1 MKINFSKFFNKGE
14 RVAVAL
20 SGGSDSMALLNFL
33 IENANAIG
41 ITVLALNVEHGIRG
55 ESSVNDSK
63 FVKEYCDKYNIPL
76 LSYAVDSVKKAKD
89 EKLSI
94 EQSARALRYECFY
107 QAIKS
112 GKCDKVATAHHLSD
126 NAESVLFNLFR
137 GTGLKGLSGINENY
151 NDYIVRPF
159 LSVSK
164 AEIEDYIN
172 KNAIPYVTD
181 QTNFC
186 DKYSRNFLRLNVIP
200 HIKEIF
206 PNFENSILRFS
217 EIAKSDD
224 EYLSKIA
231 SEHVEYADDLVKI
244 KLPID
249 KAIFSRASIMAFN
262 HLGIEKDWEKT
273 HVDSAY
279 SLINKENGSMIDLP
293 KNIVGIKEYDN
304 IVFYRK
310 NEMSDESIPFFIGT
324 KQFYTNNITISTLPN
339 TTVDL
344 KSGLFADAKKIPKTC
359 IIRFKREGDA
369 FTKFGGG
376 TKSLSDY
383 LTDKKIPLRLRDTLP
398 VLADGT
404 DILVIFGVAVSDKV
418 KADDSTTELIKFTI
432 QKDESHEQL

>member
-1 MKINFSKFFNKGE
+1 MNINFSKFFNKGE
-14 RVAVAL
+14 RIAVAL

-41 ITVLALNVEHGIRG
+41 ITILALNVEHGIRG
-55 ESSVNDSK
+55 ESSVNDSN
-63 FVKEYCDKYNIPL
+63 FVYEYCSNHNIPL
-76 LSYAVDSVKKAKD
+76 LSYAVDSIKKAKD

-94 EQSARALRYECFY
+94 EQSARMLRYECFY
-107 QAIKS
+107 NAIKS

-137 GTGLKGLSGINENY
+137 GTGLKGLTGINQNFS
-151 NDYIVRPF
+151 DCIVRPF

-164 AEIEDYIN
+164 AEIDAYVN

-200 HIKEIF
+200 RIKEIF
-206 PNFENSILRFS
+206 PDFENSILRFS
-217 EIAKSDD
+217 EIAKADD
-224 EYLSKIA
+224 DYLTKIA
-231 SEHVEYADDLVKI
+231 NEHVELVNDFAKI

-249 KAIFSRASIMAFN
+249 KAIFSRACIMAFN

-279 SLINKENGSMIDLP
+279 SLAQKENGSMIDLP
-293 KNIVGIKEYDN
+293 KNVVAIKEYDN
-304 IVFYRK
+304 LVFYK
-310 NEMSDESIPFFIGT
+310 KEEKLDESMPFFIGT
-324 KQFYTNNITISTLPN
+324 KQFYSNNITISILPN
-339 TTVDL
+339 TNVDL
-344 KSGLFADAKKIPKTC
+344 KSGLFTDAKKIPSTAT
-359 IIRFKREGDA
+359 IRFKREGDA

-376 TKSLSDY
+376 TKSLGDY

-418 KADDSTTELIKFTI
+418 KADDSTTELINFTI
-432 QKDESHEQL
+432 QKEKTYE